1 MHLLW
6 SAHIQD
12 KEEKADFQK
21 YVENSTALL
30 DRLAD
35 IITKKVEAAET
46 ARLSKKNFEM
56 PSWAYDQADTN
67 GYIRALKEIRAI
79 TNRKE

>member
-21 YVENSTALL
+21 YDENSTALL